1 MLPQNEESEITLPQN
16 EVMLPQNEVSEI
28 TLSQNEVMLPQNKV
42 ILGQIKCLKS
52 EILFKRVQNILSKL
66 NLVMTQSVKIF
77 RKLMLPIMH
86 GGKAFSWA
94 IRIAP
99 ECFQNVLKMYV
110 SLLAENQ
117 VSIRFRC
124 RLTALF
130 LKRSFF
136 RKHDFSAMVNKLV
149 HSVQRSLIYSNS
161 SWGSIFTCRKSFSHE
176 SLKMPSTY
184 K

>member
-1 MLPQNEESEITLPQN
+1 MRLSKITLPQN
-16 EVMLPQNEVSEI
+16 EVLKITLPQNE
-28 TLSQNEVMLPQNKV
+28 V

-66 NLVMTQSVKIF
+66 NLVMTQSIKIS

-86 GGKAFSWA
+86 GGKAFLWA

-110 SLLAENQ
+110 WLLAENQ

-124 RLTALF
+124 RLTA
-130 LKRSFF
+130 
-136 RKHDFSAMVNKLV
+136 
-149 HSVQRSLIYSNS
+149 
-161 SWGSIFTCRKSFSHE
+161 
-176 SLKMPSTY
+176 
-184 K
+184 